1 MVKCQQSMKPTCFKH
16 YMEAISHIFTAT
28 VMHIKLGSDH
38 VYDREKCDN
47 LTNNSDIFWVTEW
60 LKGRDKCFGNK

>member
-1 MVKCQQSMKPTCFKH
+1 
-16 YMEAISHIFTAT
+16 MEAISHIFTAT